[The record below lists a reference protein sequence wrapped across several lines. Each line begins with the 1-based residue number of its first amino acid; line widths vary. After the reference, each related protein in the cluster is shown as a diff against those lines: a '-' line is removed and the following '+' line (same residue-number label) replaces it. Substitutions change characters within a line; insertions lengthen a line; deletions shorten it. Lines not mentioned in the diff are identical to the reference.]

1 MFCCVRQGM
10 LVILKGFF
18 MHIIRF
24 TDKTNQIQYGY
35 QYEKGTAILL
45 KGNLFNGFKET
56 GEKIAVEKIL
66 APLQPVAIL
75 CIGLNFHKHAAET
88 GLKIPKYPVLF
99 MKNPASINNPGDPVV
114 IPESCSNPPEVDY
127 EAELAVIIGKEAK
140 NVSAEQALNYVFG
153 YTIANDVSAR
163 RWQKKAGGMQW
174 SRSKS
179 FDTFCPLGPAI
190 ITADEIP
197 DPQNLQIKCNVNDKV
212 MQDAVTSDMIFSVAD
227 IIEYL
232 SEETTLLPGTLI
244 LTGTPSGVGF
254 VRNPPVYLKPGDK
267 VEITIKGLGS
277 LVNPVVASDF
287 SAINGCQGVG
297 IK

>member
-1 MFCCVRQGM
+1 
-10 LVILKGFF
+10 

-24 TDKTNQIQYGY
+24 TDKTNQIQYGHK
-35 QYEKGTAILL
+35 YEKGTAILL
-45 KGNLFNGFKET
+45 KGNLFNGFKDT
-56 GEKIAVEKIL
+56 GKKIAVKKIL

-88 GLKIPKYPVLF
+88 GLKIPKYPILF

-114 IPESCSNPPEVDY
+114 IPESCLNPPEVDY

-140 NVSAEQALNYVFG
+140 NVSAEKALNYVFG

-267 VEITIKGLGS
+267 VEITIKGIGS
-277 LVNPVVASDF
+277 LVNPVVASDS
-287 SAINGCQGVG
+287 SAINGCQ
-297 IK
+297 IL

>member
-1 MFCCVRQGM
+1 
-10 LVILKGFF
+10 

-24 TDKTNQIQYGY
+24 TDKTNQIQYGHK
-35 QYEKGTAILL
+35 YEKGTAILL
-45 KGNLFNGFKET
+45 KGKLFNGFKDT
-56 GEKIAVEKIL
+56 GKTITVKKLL
-66 APLQPVAIL
+66 APIEPVAIL
-75 CIGLNFHKHAAET
+75 CIGLNFHQHAAET
-88 GLKIPKYPVLF
+88 GLKPPQYPVLF
-99 MKNPASINNPGDPVV
+99 MKNPASINNPDDPVV
-114 IPESCSNPPEVDY
+114 IPKSCFNPPEVDY
-127 EAELAVIIGKEAK
+127 EAELAVIIGKAAK

-174 SRSKS
+174 TRSKS

-197 DPQNLQIKCNVNDKV
+197 NPQTLQIKCNLNDKV
-212 MQDAVTSDMIFSVAD
+212 MQDAVTSDMIFSVAE

-254 VRNPPVYLKPGDK
+254 ARNPPVYLKPGDK
-267 VEITIKGLGS
+267 VEITIKGIGS
-277 LVNPVVASDF
+277 LVNPVVASN
-287 SAINGCQGVG
+287 SLAIQGT
-297 IK
+297 K